1 MLLDADCSTWVL
13 ALTEVRPLEVAA
25 LALRRDD
32 SVTLPRSLL
41 LIEVASLPD
50 ALAEARL
57 EAEPLLWAARE
68 SEEAALAVPEEDLR
82 DVVEVPEAELP
93 EEAAALL
100 RLLDAEALLLRL
112 LEAEELPL
120 PVVAAER
127 RLPDCWL
134 WAALWLPEEAEALLR
149 LLDAAEL
156 LLVVAEER
164 RLVDDCW
171 AEERLAELFCCDAA
185 AELLLALLRDTLA
198 EEEEER
204 SLEEL
209 TLVVLEDLVA
219 ELPEEPVAL
228 RLACA
233 LSASGVK
240 AIIAIARTLTI
251 RDLTKVFIRLIY

>member
-32 SVTLPRSLL
+32 SVTLPRLLL

-112 LEAEELPL
+112 LEAEELLL

-134 WAALWLPEEAEALLR
+134 WAALWLLEEAEALLR

-198 EEEEER
+198 EEEER